1 VSTRPRDDPF
11 PGRIARPSLEGR
23 LRAALERLRSGE
35 RPSKGDRHALRREAG
50 IAARWLRILRERGT
64 DG

>member
-1 VSTRPRDDPF
+1 VSTRQRDDPF
-11 PGRIARPSLEGR
+11 PGQRSRPDFERR
-23 LRAALERLRSGE
+23 LREALARLRSAE

-50 IAARWLRILRERGT
+50 IAARWLRILRERGA